1 MMSVPE
7 ITGVDPWLEILWTRG
22 GSDLLVAGGSAPRIR
37 VDGRLVPVEGAPIL
51 TAADVAAMAL
61 PLLTEGQRRI
71 FDEQMDVDFAFSWRD
86 LARVRGSIFTQ
97 RGQAAMSLRII
108 PTKIPSYE
116 RLGLPWVAEW
126 VATQPRGFVLVTGPT
141 GSGKST
147 TLASIIDRINDTRA
161 AHILTIED
169 PVEYVHHHKMSAVTQ
184 REIGLDSPSFE
195 RALRSALRE
204 DPDILLLG
212 EMRDIDS
219 IQIALTMAETGH
231 LVFATLHT
239 NDAPQAIDRIID
251 VFPAWRQEQ
260 TRVQLAAS
268 LTAIIAQRLVPRKDG
283 GMVAAFEALV
293 ATSPVRNLIRE
304 GRSNQLVNIMFTN
317 AKEGMQVLE
326 TDLARLVVEGTVAYE
341 SAVATSAHP
350 KELTRSL
357 EFLGFQFPPE

>member
-1 MMSVPE
+1 MSGGD
-7 ITGVDPWLEILWTRG
+7 IRNVDPWLQILWDKG

-37 VDGRLVPVEGAPIL
+37 VNSRLIPVEGAPVL
-51 TAADVAAMAL
+51 TAEQVSEMSM
-61 PLLTEGQRRI
+61 PLLTDAQRVV
-71 FDEQMDVDFAFSWRD
+71 FSEQMDVDFAFSWRD

-108 PTKIPSYE
+108 PSKIPSFE
-116 RLGLPWVAEW
+116 DLGLPWAAARVAE
-126 VATQPRGFVLVTGPT
+126 QPRGFVLVTGPT

-147 TLASIIDRINDTRA
+147 TLASIIDRINETRA
-161 AHILTIED
+161 THILTIED
-169 PVEYVHHHKMSAVTQ
+169 PVEYVHNHKKSAVTQ
-184 REIGLDSPSFE
+184 REIGLDSPSVD

-204 DPDILLLG
+204 DPDVLLIG

-239 NDAPQAIDRIID
+239 NDAAQAIDRIID

-268 LTAIIAQRLVPRKDG
+268 LSAIVAQRLIPKVGG
-283 GMVAAFEALV
+283 GMVAAFEVLV

-304 GRSNQLVNIMFTN
+304 GRSNQLTNVMFTN
-317 AKEGMQVLE
+317 SKEGMQILE
-326 TDLARLVVEGTVAYE
+326 VDLARLVVAGTVSYE
-341 SAVATSAHP
+341 DAFASSAHP

-357 EFLGFQFPPE
+357 EFLGYKAPAA

>member
-1 MMSVPE
+1 MSGGD
-7 ITGVDPWLEILWTRG
+7 IRNVDPWLKILWEKG

-37 VDGRLVPVEGAPIL
+37 VNSRLIPVEGAPVL
-51 TAADVAAMAL
+51 TAEQVSEMSM
-61 PLLTEGQRRI
+61 PLLTDAQRVV
-71 FDEQMDVDFAFSWRD
+71 FAEQMDVDFAFSWRD

-108 PTKIPSYE
+108 PSKIPSFDD
-116 RLGLPWVAEW
+116 LGLPWAAGWVAE
-126 VATQPRGFVLVTGPT
+126 QPRGFVLVTGPT

-147 TLASIIDRINDTRA
+147 TLASIIDRINETRA
-161 AHILTIED
+161 THILTIED
-169 PVEYVHHHKMSAVTQ
+169 PVEYVHHHKKSAVTQ
-184 REIGLDSPSFE
+184 REIGLDSPSFD

-204 DPDILLLG
+204 DPDVLLIG

-239 NDAPQAIDRIID
+239 NDAAQAIDRIID

-268 LTAIIAQRLVPRKDG
+268 LSAIVAQRLVPKIGG
-283 GMVAAFEALV
+283 GMVAAFEVLV

-304 GRSNQLVNIMFTN
+304 GRSNQLANVMFTN
-317 AKEGMQVLE
+317 SKEGMQVLE
-326 TDLARLVVEGTVAYE
+326 ADLARLVVAGTIAYE
-341 SAVATSAHP
+341 DAFASSAHP

-357 EFLGFQFPPE
+357 EFLGYKTPAA